1 MISIT
6 PRLGE
11 AKFEEFETMHT
22 GKIAAATA
30 AAVALAALVGQ
41 MAPAAADQS
50 DSNMAYVSRY
60 IESAASALNSDR
72 NDYAGHKA
80 AALTDIARARTD
92 IANALAYDSSHDR
105 FNYSAAARANAIDV
119 ATFQRTQA
127 GSDRSL
133 AYVRTNLVNALD
145 MLGRDKP
152 EYNGWRLRAIS
163 DLQAARNQI
172 TMALQRNVSAQ
183 QPGVASDSNIRYT
196 RSYIERGISMLQAD
210 RSDYAGHRIAAIN
223 AMQNADNDLLAALR
237 ADRADESVPAVQAL
251 PVPTDYLTT
260 QRASNRNIAYTR
272 TYVEHAM
279 DMLQHDQHDYNGYRA
294 KAVQQLAVARE
305 QLLDALQSR

>member
-1 MISIT
+1 
-6 PRLGE
+6 
-11 AKFEEFETMHT
+11 MHT
-22 GKIAAATA
+22 GKIAATAA

-41 MAPAAADQS
+41 MMPAAADQS

-72 NDYAGHKA
+72 NDYAGHKV
-80 AALTDIARARTD
+80 AALADIARARTD

-105 FNYSAAARANAIDV
+105 FNYSAAARANAVDV

-133 AYVRTNLVNALD
+133 TFVRTNLLNALD
-145 MLGRDKP
+145 MLSRDKP

-172 TMALQRNVSAQ
+172 TMALQQNVSAQ

-196 RSYIERGISMLQAD
+196 RAYIQRGIGMLDAD
-210 RSDYAGHRIAAIN
+210 RSDYAGHRVAAIR
-223 AMQNADNDLLAALR
+223 AMQIADADLVDALR
-237 ADRADESVPAVQAL
+237 ADRADESIPSVQAL
-251 PVPTDYLTT
+251 AVPAGYMNS
-260 QRASNRNIAYTR
+260 QRASNQNIAYAR

-279 DMLQHDQHDYNGYRA
+279 DMLQNDQHDYNGYRA
-294 KAVQQLAVARE
+294 KAVQQLAVARA